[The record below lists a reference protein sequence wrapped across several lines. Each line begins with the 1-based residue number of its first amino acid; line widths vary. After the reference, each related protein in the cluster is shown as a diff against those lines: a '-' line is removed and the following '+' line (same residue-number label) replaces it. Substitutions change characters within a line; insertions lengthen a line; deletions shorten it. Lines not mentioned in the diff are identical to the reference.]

1 MCYHFPVHP
10 WCLCLHPRSSQVFL
24 QAPHSNLREA
34 LLPTPTPTP
43 SSHGL
48 SLPRC
53 LLAWLLP
60 QHSLVSQGTMPL
72 CHRQQCPFISGAAP
86 VHSGMLHKGRFVWLR
101 DVSSRPASVL
111 GCHYAILS
119 LGCGVGPGGIC
130 LPRCQVNSCATCWA
144 PTSPAVSHT
153 LFCPS

>member
-1 MCYHFPVHP
+1 M
-10 WCLCLHPRSSQVFL
+10 FL

-119 LGCGVGPGGIC
+119 LGCGVGPGG
-130 LPRCQVNSCATCWA
+130 SA
-144 PTSPAVSHT
+144 SPAAKLT
-153 LFCPS
+153 LVPLAGHPHLLQSPTLSSVPPSWALPT